1 MAPHNVL
8 RYPGLQNDMDRLVLL
23 GARAAAGTA
32 RVGLETNLKYGW
44 QPTGCIPDEVEPL
57 RHVKSEL

>member
-1 MAPHNVL
+1 
-8 RYPGLQNDMDRLVLL
+8 MDRLVLL